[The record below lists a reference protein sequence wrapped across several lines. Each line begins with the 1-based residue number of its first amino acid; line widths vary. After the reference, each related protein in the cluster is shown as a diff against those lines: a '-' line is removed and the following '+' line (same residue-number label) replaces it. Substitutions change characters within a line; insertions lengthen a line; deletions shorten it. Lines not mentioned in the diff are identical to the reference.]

1 MSQRTCCDR
10 TRGKIKSLEVF
21 KHFTIVKCLKYAVE
35 NI

>member
-10 TRGKIKSLEVF
+10 TRGKIKSLEAL